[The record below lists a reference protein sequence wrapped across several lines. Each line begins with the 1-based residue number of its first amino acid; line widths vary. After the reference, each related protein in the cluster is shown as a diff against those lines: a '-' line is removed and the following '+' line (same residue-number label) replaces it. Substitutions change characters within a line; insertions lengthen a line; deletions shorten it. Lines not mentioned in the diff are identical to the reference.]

1 MRRRSVPAAHAV
13 EFERDWRERRMTILV
28 IALLAIIGYLCTRLF
43 SAVSEISTLRAH
55 VATLKRRLHER

>member
-1 MRRRSVPAAHAV
+1 
-13 EFERDWRERRMTILV
+13 MTVVV
-28 IALLAIIGYLCTRLF
+28 IALLALIGYLGTRLF